1 MFKISRK
8 NIWKETGLFS
18 IIIIHMNPDGNS
30 GGDGE
35 RESTGTEDRSDCSSS
50 EDMDMYLAQSLQ
62 CK

>member
-1 MFKISRK
+1 MERDRVVPYVIDS
-8 NIWKETGLFS
+8 
-18 IIIIHMNPDGNS
+18 IIIHMNPDGDS

-62 CK
+62 CKW